1 VTHGVLYQYLSDDH
15 EKLDG
20 LLEKAARPDAIDPE
34 PYSEFRKRLL
44 RHISLE
50 EKIVLPAIARW
61 QGGRK
66 AAIADRLRL
75 DHSAIVSLLVPPPN
89 RSIIRTLRSIFEV
102 HNPLEENE
110 SGLYHLFE
118 KLAGP
123 ETKKM
128 LEELQTAPEV
138 LVLPHNEKPEL
149 VELAKQALARAG
161 YEFKED

>member
-1 VTHGVLYQYLSDDH
+1 MAGVLYRYLSSDH
-15 EKLDG
+15 ERLNALLDRAG
-20 LLEKAARPDAIDPE
+20 NSNAIDIE
-34 PYSEFRKRLL
+34 AYSEFRKGLL

-89 RSIIRTLRSIFEV
+89 RSIIRTLQSVFEV
-102 HNPLEENE
+102 HNPLEEDE
-110 SGLYHLFE
+110 GGLYHLFE

-123 ETKKM
+123 ETPKM
-128 LEELQTAPEV
+128 LKKLQTAPDV

-149 VELAKQALARAG
+149 VELAKQALVGAG
-161 YEFKED
+161 YEFKEE